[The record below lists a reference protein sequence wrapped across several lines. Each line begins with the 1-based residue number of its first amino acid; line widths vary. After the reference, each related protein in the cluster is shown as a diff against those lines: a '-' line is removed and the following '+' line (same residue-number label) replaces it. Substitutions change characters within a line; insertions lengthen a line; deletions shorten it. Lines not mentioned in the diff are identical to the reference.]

1 MPSMI
6 KYKSDNIEALKRYK
20 VYRVMCQDSL
30 MFHYKYFFFENY
42 RRKAAIFDYIKKI
55 VDALERILKGELTRL
70 IINAPPRY
78 FKTEIVVKAFIS
90 NGICLNPAAK
100 FIHLSYSDDLA
111 LDNSEH
117 IKDTINSDA
126 FQKLFPEIKIKIDS
140 KAKNK
145 WYTTKGGGLL
155 ARAAGGSVTGF
166 GAGTVDQE
174 FKLINQ
180 LQNDDEDLKQFIGEI
195 DNHYQAHDLEQKWAF
210 GGAIIIDDP
219 IKPED
224 ADSDT
229 VRTRVNDRF
238 DSTIRNRTNSRKT
251 PIIVNMQRL
260 HPQDLSGYLMR
271 KDEADKWEV
280 ISLPAIFF
288 DGEGKRHAL
297 CPLRHTLEELDALK
311 KANEIVFERQ
321 YMQNPNPRTGLMFPM
336 QELQFADFNN
346 KKLIEYLNNPDHNYV
361 CADPAD
367 QGGDDFAGLD
377 SRLIGD
383 KIYIANVLYNTD
395 GADHNEQALVKMVLN
410 SKASNVG
417 VESVLGW
424 KETAENVRSEL
435 ITKGFEGEV
444 RLLRPRTGKLAR
456 ISNRS
461 SFIKNHFIFRE
472 DWEEFPQYAK
482 FMRNLTSYMKIQEP
496 GRMNK
501 HDDAPDVSEMCAS
514 YYQINFPSLW
524 PIKE

>member
-1 MPSMI
+1 MTSETTAVEELQSYRLASQASLLFYFRYFF
-6 KYKSDNIEALKRYK
+6 YKNYNRKAVIYPYLRTICEALEQ
-20 VYRVMCQDSL
+20 V
-30 MFHYKYFFFENY
+30 
-42 RRKAAIFDYIKKI
+42 
-55 VDALERILKGELTRL
+55 LKGNIKRL
-70 IINAPPRY
+70 IIQAPPRY
-78 FKTEIVVKAFIS
+78 FKTELAVKAFIPHALA
-90 NGICLNPAAK
+90 INPSAK
-100 FIHLSYSDDLA
+100 FIHLTYSDDLA
-111 LDNSEH
+111 LDNSET
-117 IKDTINSDA
+117 IRDTINSQA
-126 FQKLFPEIKIKIDS
+126 YQELFPEVKTKIDS

-145 WYTTKGGGLL
+145 WYTTAGGGVL

-166 GAGTVDQE
+166 GAGKTEDP
-174 FKLINQ
+174 
-180 LQNDDEDLKQFIGEI
+180 DEDISSYFIDKEGF
-195 DNHYQAHDLEQKWAF
+195 N
-210 GGAIIIDDP
+210 GAIIIDDS

-229 VRTRVNDRF
+229 IRTRVNDRF
-238 DSTIRNRTNSRKT
+238 DSTIRNRVNSRKT
-251 PIIVNMQRL
+251 PIIVMAQRL
-260 HPQDLSGYLMR
+260 HPMDLCGYLQR
-271 KDEADKWEV
+271 KDESDSWTV
-280 ISLPAIFF
+280 ISFPAVFF
-288 DGEGKRHAL
+288 DEQGERQAL
-297 CPLRHTLEELDALK
+297 CPYKHTLSELDALK
-311 KANEIVFERQ
+311 KANEVVFERQ

-346 KKLIEYLNNPDHNYV
+346 KKLIDYLNNPDHNYV